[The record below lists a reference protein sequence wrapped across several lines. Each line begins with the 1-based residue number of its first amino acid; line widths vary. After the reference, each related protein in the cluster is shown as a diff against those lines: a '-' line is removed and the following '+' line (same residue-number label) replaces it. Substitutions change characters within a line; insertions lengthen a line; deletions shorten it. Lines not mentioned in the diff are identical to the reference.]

1 MTVKTRKKLI
11 EVALPLAAINE
22 AAQRENNIHTGLP
35 SNLHAWWSRK
45 PIGVA
50 RSIIFASLVDDPEEY
65 LPPDEAEA
73 KRHQLFSVTSRL
85 ADVANGDDKALLD
98 EAKKYILE
106 SSNGVVS
113 KFIDP
118 FCGGGAIPL
127 EALRLGLPSIGA
139 DLNPVAVFITR
150 VLISLAPKQAQHAP
164 INPKNRNT
172 YLRSGA
178 KFEGVKT
185 DVEYYASK
193 IEERLKARIGA
204 CYPTAKIEHR
214 GDGQGQVVAWIWA
227 RTVACPNPSCRAVAP
242 LVNKFWLST
251 HKGNK
256 AYAIP
261 KYHPASRSFSFSIGS
276 AGEPPAGTV
285 NRSGANC
292 AACSNPIPFEYI
304 RAEGMAGRIGYDLM
318 AMAVEG
324 SGGRQYVEA
333 TAAQIAAAQ
342 SCTPD
347 WEPDTELPT
356 SALGF
361 RVQKYGITQH
371 RDLFTKRQ
379 MMMLSALSDEIRN
392 IRSEIIRDSDGDS
405 EYADLIQAMLALSLS
420 RVAQTNNTLVR
431 WLVRASGT
439 SKGTPAFDRQIVS
452 MTWEFSEGN
461 VFSSSV
467 GSWKAAVKNPLT
479 ALNSVPDTDVP
490 ARAIQ
495 HNASDVIQGESNVV
509 VSTDPPYFDAIGYAD
524 LSDFFYI
531 WLRKAIGGQHS
542 DIFGTMLVPKAG
554 DLTRDLGR
562 KEVSKD
568 DATEGFLTR
577 LHAAFQAIR
586 TLVSPQVPLT
596 VYYAFKQ
603 AESEAAADDDAEVS
617 TYSTG
622 WETLLEGLFQ
632 SGLQITGTWPL
643 RTEANNR
650 LRAIG
655 SNALASS
662 IVLVCRPRVDGAPN
676 ATRREFVAALRTE
689 LPAALRHLQAGNIA
703 PVDLAQAAIGPGMA
717 VYTRYAKVLDAEG
730 KPVSVRDALALIN
743 ATLDE
748 ALAEQEGDFDG
759 DSRWALAWFEQQG
772 FAEGEYGVAET
783 LSKAKNT
790 SVGGLAEA
798 GILESKRGK
807 VRLLR
812 PEELPADWD
821 PATDPRLTSWEVV
834 HHLIR
839 VLGGGGESAAADL
852 VAKLGARAETARELA
867 YRLYTIC
874 ERKKRAAEALAYN
887 GLVQSWPEIVRLA
900 QQGGKPAAA
909 EPDLFATGER

>member
-1 MTVKTRKKLI
+1 MTLKTRKKLI

-45 PIGVA
+45 PLGVA
-50 RSIIFASLVDDPEEY
+50 RAIIFASLVDDPEEY
-65 LPPDEAEA
+65 LERQEAEE
-73 KRHQLFSVTSRL
+73 KRRQLFSILSRL
-85 ADVANGDDKALLD
+85 ADVVNGDDKALLD
-98 EAKKYILE
+98 EAKKYVLE
-106 SSNGVVS
+106 SNNGVMPQ
-113 KFIDP
+113 FFDP
-118 FCGGGAIPL
+118 FCGGGSLPL
-127 EALRLGLPSIGA
+127 EALRLGLPTTGA

-150 VLISLAPKQAQHAP
+150 VLIALAPKQANHAP
-164 INPKNRNT
+164 INPKSRDT
-172 YLRSGA
+172 HLPSGA

-193 IEERLKARIGA
+193 IEERLKSRIGA
-204 CYPTAKIEHR
+204 NYPVAKIGKGGGGR
-214 GDGQGQVVAWIWA
+214 GHVVAWIWA
-227 RTVACPNPSCRAVAP
+227 RTVLCPNPSCRAVAP

-256 AYAIP
+256 AYAVP
-261 KYHPASRSFSFSIGS
+261 KYHPATKSFSYSIS
-276 AGEPPAGTV
+276 TSGEAPEGTV
-285 NRSGANC
+285 KRSGAHC
-292 AACSNPIPFEYI
+292 AACKNPIPFEYI
-304 RAEGMAGRIGYDLM
+304 RAEGMAGRIGHDLM
-318 AMAVEG
+318 AMAIEG
-324 SGGRQYVEA
+324 NGSRLYIEA
-333 TAAQIAAAQ
+333 TPDQVAVAQ
-342 SCTPD
+342 SCAPD
-347 WEPDTELPT
+347 WAPDTELPT

-379 MMMLSALSDEIRN
+379 MTMLSTLADEIRN
-392 IRSEIIRDSDGDS
+392 IRPEIVSDSDGDN

-467 GSWKAAVKNPLT
+467 GSWKAAIKNPLT
-479 ALNSVPDTDVP
+479 ALNSVPDTNV
-490 ARAIQ
+490 AAKAIQ
-495 HNASDVIQGESNVV
+495 HNAADRMEGESSVV

-531 WLRKAIGGQHS
+531 WLRKAIGAQHS

-562 KEVSKD
+562 REVSKS
-568 DATEGFLTR
+568 DATEGFLNR

-586 TLVSPQVPLT
+586 TVVSPVVPLT

-603 AESEAAADDDAEVS
+603 AESEAASDDDSEVS

-643 RTEANNR
+643 RTEATTR

-662 IVLVCRPRVDGAPN
+662 IVLVCRPRAETASN
-676 ATRREFVAALRTE
+676 ATRREFVAALRVE
-689 LPAALRHLQAGNIA
+689 LPTALRHLQAGNIA
-703 PVDLAQAAIGPGMA
+703 PVDLAQAAIGPGMG

-730 KPVSVRDALALIN
+730 KPVSVREALALIN

-748 ALAEQEGDFDG
+748 ALAEQEGDFDAE
-759 DSRWALAWFEQQG
+759 SRWALAWFEQNG
-772 FAEGEYGVAET
+772 FAQGEYGVAET

-790 SVGGLAEA
+790 SVAGLATS
-798 GILESKRGK
+798 GILDSSRGK
-807 VRLLR
+807 VRLLK
-812 PEELPADWD
+812 PEELPENWD
-821 PATDPRLTSWEVV
+821 PEIDERPTSWEIV

-839 VLGGGGESAAADL
+839 VLGSSGENATADL
-852 VAKLGARAETARELA
+852 VAKLGAHAETARELA

-900 QQGGKPAAA
+900 REEREMPAA
-909 EPDLFATGER
+909 EPDLFNAGER

>member
-1 MTVKTRKKLI
+1 MPKHRRKKLI

-35 SNLHAWWSRK
+35 ANLHAWWSRK

-50 RSIIFASLVDDPEEY
+50 RSVLFASLVDDPEEY
-65 LPPDEAEA
+65 LEPEQAEA
-73 KRHQLFSVTSRL
+73 KREHLFSVVSRL
-85 ADVANGDDKALLD
+85 ADVANSDDKSLLAD
-98 EAKKYILE
+98 AKKHILE
-106 SSNGVVS
+106 SNGGLMPE
-113 KFIDP
+113 FLDP
-118 FCGGGAIPL
+118 FCGGGSLPL
-127 EALRLGLPSIGA
+127 EALRLGLPSTGS

-150 VLISLAPKQAQHAP
+150 VLISLAPKHARHAP
-164 INPKNRNT
+164 INPDSRAS
-172 YLRSGA
+172 YLPSGA
-178 KFEGVKT
+178 KFEGVKA

-193 IEERLKARIGA
+193 IEERLRSRIGA
-204 CYPTAKIEHR
+204 SYPPAK
-214 GDGQGQVVAWIWA
+214 GAAKAAGNGQVVAWIWA
-227 RTVACPNPSCRAVAP
+227 RTVVCPNPSCRAVAP

-256 AYAIP
+256 AYAVP
-261 KYHPASRSFSFSIGS
+261 KYQSTSRRFSYEIGKS
-276 AGEPPAGTV
+276 GEPQDGTV
-285 NRSGANC
+285 SRSGAKC
-292 AACSNPIPFEYI
+292 AACENPITFDYI
-304 RAEGMAGRIGYDLM
+304 RAEGMASRIGYDLM

-324 SGGRQYVEA
+324 NAGRLYVEA
-333 TAAQIAAAQ
+333 TAEQLEAAQ

-347 WEPDTELPT
+347 WEPDTELPS

-392 IRSEIIRDSDGDS
+392 IRSEIIKDSNGDGD
-405 EYADLIQAMLALSLS
+405 YANLIQAMLALSLS
-420 RVAQTNNTLVR
+420 RVAQTNNSLVR

-467 GSWKAAVKNPLT
+467 GSWKAAIRNPLT
-479 ALNSVPDTDVP
+479 ALNSVPDTDIP
-490 ARAIQ
+490 GRAIQ
-495 HNASDVIQGESNVV
+495 HNASDLLDRVARVV

-531 WLRKAIGGQHS
+531 WLRKAIGAQHA
-542 DIFGTMLVPKAG
+542 DIFGTMLVPKVG

-562 KEVSKD
+562 REVPKG

-577 LHAAFQAIR
+577 LHAAFQSIR
-586 TLVSPQVPLT
+586 SIVTPEVPLT

-603 AESEAAADDDAEVS
+603 AESEAGADDDGEVS

-643 RTEANNR
+643 RTEGSTR

-662 IVLVCRPRVDGAPN
+662 IILVCRPRSEGAPN
-676 ATRREFVAALRTE
+676 ATRREFVAALRSE

-703 PVDLAQAAIGPGMA
+703 PVDLAQAAIGPGMG
-717 VYTRYAKVLDAEG
+717 VYTRYANVLDAEG
-730 KPVSVRDALALIN
+730 KPVSVREALALIN

-748 ALAEQEGDFDG
+748 ALAEQEGDFDA
-759 DSRWALAWFEQQG
+759 DSRWALAWFEQNG
-772 FAEGEYGVAET
+772 FDEGEYGVAET

-790 SVGGLAEA
+790 SVAGLAIS

-807 VRLLR
+807 VRLLK
-812 PEELPADWD
+812 PEELPASWD

-839 VLGGGGESAAADL
+839 VLGSGGESAAAEL

-900 QQGGKPAAA
+900 QEGGKRATA
-909 EPDLFATGER
+909 EPDLFNAGER